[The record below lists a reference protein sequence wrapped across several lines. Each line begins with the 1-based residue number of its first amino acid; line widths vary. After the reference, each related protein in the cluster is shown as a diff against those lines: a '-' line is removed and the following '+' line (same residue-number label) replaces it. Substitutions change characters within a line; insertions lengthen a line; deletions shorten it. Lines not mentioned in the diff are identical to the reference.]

1 MEKEELF
8 PLIWQNNLERVNQ
21 YLKSQNPKE
30 ALPKDKYGCT
40 ALYWAIKTSSPEI
53 TRLLIEFG
61 SSPLELNQDGNSSWS
76 ILLEKRSDEIFQL
89 CKSSLQRDTFFPR
102 EKSGK
107 NFLQKVLESNES
119 DWFLDLLP
127 LANNESLINLDD
139 EGRTIL
145 HLACSLGEEG
155 IIEQILNVAPAL
167 LDRIASGKIS
177 PLHTL
182 CEYDQVAICK
192 SINQKFTDL
201 DWNIKDSSGNTC
213 LHYACENDATQVIEF
228 LISRKVDCT
237 LLNDEGDSAFGIA
250 SREKYHHSYKL
261 IKTYLIQEILSNK
274 ESNPPKYES
283 WILFGNSQN
292 LFKPEDLAQLKIL

>member
-1 MEKEELF
+1 MEKEELI

-21 YLKSQNPKE
+21 YLKSQSPKE

-61 SSPLELNQDGNSSWS
+61 SSPLELNQDRNSAWS
-76 ILLEKRSDEIFQL
+76 ILLEKRSDELFQL
-89 CKSSLQRDTFFPR
+89 CKSSLPKETFFPR

-127 LANNESLINLDD
+127 LANYESLINLDD

-145 HLACSLGEEG
+145 HLACSLGEKD
-155 IIEQILNVAPAL
+155 IIEQILNVAPDL
-167 LDRIASGKIS
+167 LHRVASEKIS

-182 CEYDQVAICK
+182 SEHDQVAICK
-192 SINQKFTDL
+192 SINQKFPDL
-201 DWNIKDSSGNTC
+201 DWNLRDNSGNTC

-228 LISRKVDCT
+228 LISKKVDCT
-237 LLNDEGDSAFGIA
+237 LLNEEGDSAFVLA

-261 IKTYLIQEILSNK
+261 IKTYLIQEILASQ
-274 ESNPPKYES
+274 ETNPPKSES
-283 WILFGNSQN
+283 WIVFGKGQN
-292 LFKPEDLAQLKIL
+292 LFRPEDLAQLKIL